1 MNIIWFWIGIAF
13 AFLNIYSLWRKNRN
27 LEGVVKP
34 ATMLFLIVGLLT
46 TGLGMGQFPRS
57 MTYFI
62 AGAIFCLIG
71 DIFLWLPP
79 ERYFRVGLIAF
90 LLGHIGYIL
99 GFGWISEAKEQIG
112 PLVLLLLILAMVSSR
127 IGIRI
132 IQSLR
137 KTNRDQLVAPIAV
150 YSFVI
155 SVMLFLAGIRL
166 FDDAWSVS
174 AGLLVA
180 FGAFSFYV
188 SDVLN
193 AWTRFVSKLSH
204 DRIIIMGLYHLGQ
217 FMIAFGVLQHF
228 LYS

>member
-1 MNIIWFWIGIAF
+1 MTNIWFWIGIAF
-13 AFLNIYSLWRKNRN
+13 AVLNIYSLWRKNRN

-34 ATMLFLIVGLLT
+34 ATMLFLIVGLVT
-46 TGLGMGQFPRS
+46 AGLGMDQFPRS
-57 MTYFI
+57 MIYFI

-71 DIFLWLPP
+71 DVFLWLPP
-79 ERYFRVGLIAF
+79 EKYFRVGLIAF

-99 GFGWISEAKEQIG
+99 GLGWISDAKTQVG
-112 PLVLLLLILAMVSSR
+112 PLVFLLLILAIVSSR
-127 IGIRI
+127 IGVRI

-137 KTNRDQLVAPIAV
+137 ESNRDQLVVPIAV

-166 FDDAWSVS
+166 LDDAWSVT
-174 AGLLVA
+174 AGLLVS

-193 AWTRFVSKLSH
+193 AWTRFVSKLNH

-217 FMIAFGVLQHF
+217 FMIAFGVLNHF
-228 LYS
+228 LNG